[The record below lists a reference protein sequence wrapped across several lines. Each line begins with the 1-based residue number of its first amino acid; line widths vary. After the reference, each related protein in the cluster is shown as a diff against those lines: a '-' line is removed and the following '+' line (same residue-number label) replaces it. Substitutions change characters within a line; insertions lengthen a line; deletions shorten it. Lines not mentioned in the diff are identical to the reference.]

1 MNKKKLLI
9 VIISILII
17 IGGIRIF
24 FGTINIT
31 LKIPFNNPTYVLKVN
46 DQLVSGNLDVKKKN
60 TFIPYVV
67 NLKLSAWL
75 STKGESR
82 LTIKQGDNINLTI
95 EAYDCFSNITGER
108 KLTACSYDNSKIE
121 LEEIE
126 DVKYSMIIRG
136 GSPIGMT
143 NTLIY
148 DGAYQNNLTTIMKEK
163 GIYTIEISAKHNDIE
178 STIHL
183 LLEII

>member
-9 VIISILII
+9 LIISVLII
-17 IGGIRIF
+17 IGVIRMF

-31 LKIPFNNPTYVLKVN
+31 LKIPFNNPTYVLKIN
-46 DQLVSGNLDVKKKN
+46 DELAGGNLDIKKN
-60 TFIPYVV
+60 KTFIPYVI
-67 NLKLSAWL
+67 NLKLSTWL

-82 LTIKQGDNINLTI
+82 LTVKQEDNITLTI
-95 EAYDCFSNITGER
+95 EAYNCFSDITGEK
-108 KLTACSYDNSKIE
+108 KLTACSYDNSKME
-121 LEEIE
+121 LEKIE
-126 DVKYSMIIRG
+126 NGKYSMVIRG
-136 GSPIGMT
+136 GSTIGMT

-148 DGAYQNNLTTIMKEK
+148 DGTYQKDLTTIIKGK

-178 STIHL
+178 SIIHL

>member
-1 MNKKKLLI
+1 MNKNKLLI
-9 VIISILII
+9 LVISILII

-31 LKIPFNNPTYVLKVN
+31 LKIPFNNPTYVLKIN
-46 DQLVSGNLDVKKKN
+46 DELVGGNLDIKKQK

-82 LTIKQGDNINLTI
+82 LTVKQEENKILTI
-95 EAYDCFSNITGER
+95 EAYNCFSDIMGEK
-108 KLTACSYDNSKIE
+108 KLTACSYDNSKME
-121 LEEIE
+121 LEKIE
-126 DVKYSMIIRG
+126 NVKYSMIIKG
-136 GSPIGMT
+136 GSTVGMT

-148 DGAYQNNLTTIMKEK
+148 DGKYQNDLTNIIKEE